1 MQLSNTTTR
10 KGIIQL
16 LEDLTSTQSASTSSY
31 PKLSKTRDIN
41 NALAKYAQLAI
52 SSQGRWQFDDTNH
65 VDYPIISTGLLS
77 GQQDYS
83 FTVDELGN
91 QILDIERVEVYDQAG
106 IAHQLSPIDSKDLEG
121 IAMTE
126 YMKNGGI
133 PTHYDKTANGL
144 FLYPASNYN
153 MRLVEEG
160 RSGLK
165 IYISRTPS
173 YFVGDGTDDTNKPG
187 IPDVFHE
194 YLAMRPAYYYCL
206 QKGLAIANNYFQELQ
221 DMESRIKEY
230 HRDRSKDEQMVMRTV
245 YTSSE

>member
-1 MQLSNTTTR
+1 MALTLSNTTTR

-16 LEDLTSTQSASTSSY
+16 IEDLTTTQSASTSSY
-31 PKLSKTRDIN
+31 PKLTKTRDIN

-65 VDYPIISTGLLS
+65 TDYPIISTNLVS

-83 FTVDELGN
+83 FTTDETGN
-91 QILDIERVEVYDQAG
+91 QILDIERVEVIDSGG
-106 IAHQLSPIDSKDLEG
+106 IAHLLTPIDSSDLTNT
-121 IAMTE
+121 AMTE

-133 PTHYDKTANGL
+133 PTKYDKTSNGI

-153 MRLVEEG
+153 ATN
-160 RSGLK
+160 GLK
-165 IYISRTPS
+165 IYTSRTPS
-173 YFVGDGTDDTNKPG
+173 YFIGDDSDDTTKPG

-206 QKGLAIANNYFQELQ
+206 QKGLPIANNYFQELQ

-230 HRDRSKDEQMVMRTV
+230 HRDRSKDEVMQMRTV
-245 YTSSE
+245 YSSSE

>member
-1 MQLSNTTTR
+1 MSLVLSNTTTR

-16 LEDLTSTQSASTSSY
+16 LEDLTSTQSASTTSY

-65 VDYPIISTGLLS
+65 TDYPIISTNLVS

-83 FTVDELGN
+83 FTVDENGN
-91 QILDIERVEVYDQAG
+91 QILDIERVEIYDAAG
-106 IAHQLSPIDSKDLEG
+106 IAHLLTPMDSHDLMDT
-121 IAMTE
+121 AMTE

-133 PTHYDKTANGL
+133 PVKYDKTANGI

-153 MRLVEEG
+153 YTN
-160 RSGLK
+160 GLK
-165 IYISRTPS
+165 IYTSRTPS
-173 YFVGDGTDDTNKPG
+173 YFIGDDSDDTTKPG